1 MGLCVSECFFSGQET
16 QRKVVSERTFRKKT
30 AVVGLGI
37 SPQEPAVA
45 KVVVAFDQHDAVAAG
60 QAELVGRAG
69 LELVY
74 IMISTWTR
82 SQWKSSNG
90 NGNGGSNS
98 SSSSSDSDSESNSR
112 NTYARRAT
120 GRPGGRRR
128 YATWRPF
135 GMEKGG
141 QRAIK
146 IGEQTG
152 GARFTVE
159 RGEC

>member
-1 MGLCVSECFFSGQET
+1 MGLCVSECFCCGQET
-16 QRKVVSERTFRKKT
+16 RKEVVSERTFREKT
-30 AVVGLGI
+30 TVVGLGI

-60 QAELVGRAG
+60 QAELIGRAG
-69 LELVY
+69 LELVC

-82 SQWKSSNG
+82 SQWKRSNG

-98 SSSSSDSDSESNSR
+98 SSDSDSNSR

-141 QRAIK
+141 QQAIK
-146 IGEQTG
+146 IGVQTG
-152 GARFTVE
+152 GARFTVG